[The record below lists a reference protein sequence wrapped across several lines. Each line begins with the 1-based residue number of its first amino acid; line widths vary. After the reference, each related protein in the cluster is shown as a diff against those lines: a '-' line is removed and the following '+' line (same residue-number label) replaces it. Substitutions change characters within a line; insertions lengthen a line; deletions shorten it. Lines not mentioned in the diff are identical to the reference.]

1 MNDRSPQKLLEQVVV
16 LLLAAMVVAGT
27 LLGARAARADAPPP
41 PPPLATSAMSVYGD
55 TLVNG
60 WENWSWAQV
69 NLSNSDPVNSGT
81 SSIAV
86 TASPFSA
93 LAFHHGAIDTQLYS
107 SVTFWINGGSSGGQL
122 LSVRAVLGEVA
133 QDGVIIGPLAANT
146 WQEVTI
152 PLGELGAANRL
163 DLTNLWVQEFAGV
176 AAPTYYVDDF
186 RLEPAPPP
194 ALVNLRIDAMSKV
207 RTVDARIFGLNAAIW
222 DGSFATPTTA
232 GLLDE
237 LANRALRFPGGSISN
252 VYHWKTNMS
261 EGQTFEWATSFDAFA
276 SIAKATRA
284 QVFIT
289 VNYGTGTP
297 EEAADW
303 VRHSNVEMGNGFEYW
318 EVGNENY
325 GSWETDNNTR
335 PQDPVTYA
343 TRFAEYARQMK
354 AVDCGIKVG
363 AVIEAGED
371 DDSTYADEVVVNPR
385 TSTSHFGWS
394 SVMLATFQRLGVTPD
409 FVVYHRYEQGPGGEN
424 DAYLLG
430 ASRGWAQDAG
440 SIRQML
446 SDYLGPAAAS
456 VEIDSTEANSVY
468 DAPGKQSTSL
478 VNGLFLADSIGNILQ
493 TEFNSFVWWALRNG
507 QNAGNNAATLYGW
520 RLYGDYGI
528 VDAAT
533 PAAPADR
540 YPTFYVY
547 KLLKH
552 FARGGETVV
561 SATTDYRG
569 LGVYAVRGR
578 KEGEEGKEG
587 SLNLLVINKN
597 PTTALDAAITISGWR
612 AAPEADLYSYG
623 IPQDDAART
632 GSGSADVAHTTAR
645 LGGGPVLG
653 FSAPPYSATV
663 IQLHPA
669 RDHRRGDRTDPDRDG
684 RRRGQGRGHDR
695 DPR

>member
-1 MNDRSPQKLLEQVVV
+1 MNDSSPRKLLERAVV
-16 LLLAAMVVAGT
+16 LLVTVAGT
-27 LLGARAARADAPPP
+27 IPGARAARADATPTPPP
-41 PPPLATSAMSVYGD
+41 ALATGAMSVYGD
-55 TLVNG
+55 ALVNG
-60 WENWSWAQV
+60 WENWSWASV
-69 NLSNSDPVNSGT
+69 DISNPDPVNSGT

-86 TASPFSA
+86 TASPYSA
-93 LAFHHGAIDTQLYS
+93 LSFHHGAIDTQLYS

-122 LSVRAVLGEVA
+122 LSVRALLGDVA
-133 QDGVIIGPLAANT
+133 QDGVIIGPLVANT
-146 WQEVTI
+146 WQEIVI
-152 PLGELGAANRL
+152 PLGALGAANRL
-163 DLTNLWVQEFAGV
+163 DLTNLWVQESAGV

-194 ALVNLRIDAMSKV
+194 ALVNLRIDATSKV
-207 RTVDARIFGLNAAIW
+207 RTVDARIFGLNTAIW

-237 LANRALRFPGGSISN
+237 LANQTLRFPGGSISN
-252 VYHWKTNMS
+252 GYHWKTNTS

-276 SIAKATRA
+276 SIARATHA

-303 VRHSNVEMGNGFEYW
+303 VHHSNVEMGNGFKYW
-318 EVGNENY
+318 EVGNESY

-371 DDSTYADEVVVNPR
+371 DYSTYADEVVVNPR
-385 TSTSHFGWS
+385 TSAPHHGWS

-409 FVVYHRYEQGPGGEN
+409 FVVYHRYEQGPGEEN

-430 ASRGWAQDAG
+430 ASRGWAGDAG

-493 TEFNSFVWWALRNG
+493 TEFNSFVWWDLRNG

-533 PAAPADR
+533 PAGPADR
-540 YPTFYVY
+540 YPSFYVY

-569 LGVYAVRGR
+569 LGVYAVRSQ
-578 KEGEEGKEG
+578 EEGREG
-587 SLNLLVINKN
+587 RAGKDGKDGKDGTLNLLVINKN
-597 PTTALDAAITISGWR
+597 PTTALDAAITIGGWR

-663 IQLHPA
+663 IQLHRA
-669 RDHRRGDRTDPDRDG
+669 TGHRGDR
-684 RRRGQGRGHDR
+684 R
-695 DPR
+695 DPERHGEDCGPR

>member
-1 MNDRSPQKLLEQVVV
+1 MNHNLPEKRCRQVAVAV
-16 LLLAAMVVAGT
+16 AVAGALFDVT
-27 LLGARAARADAPPP
+27 SGASTARADSPLPA
-41 PPPLATSAMSVYGD
+41 PPLATSAMSVYAD
-55 TLVNG
+55 ALENG
-60 WENWSWAQV
+60 WENWSWAAV
-69 NLSNSDPVNSGT
+69 DLSNPAPVNSGT

-86 TASPFSA
+86 TASPYSA
-93 LAFHHGAIDTQLYS
+93 LSFHHGAIETQLFS

-122 LSVRAVLGEVA
+122 LAVKAVLG
-133 QDGVIIGPLAANT
+133 DGAHPGVTIGPLAANT
-146 WQEVTI
+146 WQKVVI
-152 PLGELGAANRL
+152 PLGDLGAANRL
-163 DLTNLWVQEFAGV
+163 DLTNIWVQEVAGV

-194 ALVNLRIDAMSKV
+194 ALVNVQIDARSKV
-207 RTVDARIFGLNAAIW
+207 RTVDARTFGLNTAIW

-237 LANRALRFPGGSISN
+237 LANRALRFPGGSLSN

-261 EGQTFEWATSFDAFA
+261 DGQTFEWATSFDAFA
-276 SIAKATRA
+276 GIARATHA

-325 GSWETDNNTR
+325 GSWETDHNTR

-354 AVDCGIKVG
+354 AVDCRIKVG

-371 DDSTYADEVVVNPR
+371 DYSTYADEVVVNPR
-385 TSTSHFGWS
+385 TGASHHGWS

-409 FVVYHRYEQGPGGEN
+409 FVIYHRYEQGPGGEN

-430 ASRGWAQDAG
+430 AARGWAGDAG

-478 VNGLFLADSIGNILQ
+478 VNGLFLADSVGNILQ
-493 TEFNSFVWWALRNG
+493 TEFNSFVWWDLRNS
-507 QNAGNNAATLYGW
+507 QNAGNNASTLYGW

-552 FARGGETVV
+552 FARGGETVI

-578 KEGEEGKEG
+578 QGHG
-587 SLNLLVINKN
+587 LNLLVINKN
-597 PTTALDAAITISGWR
+597 PTTALAAAITINGWR
-612 AAPEADLYSYG
+612 AAPKAELYSYG
-623 IPQDDAART
+623 IPEDDAART
-632 GSGSADVAHTTAR
+632 GSGSADVAHSTAR
-645 LGGGPVLG
+645 LGGGPVLE

-663 IQLHPA
+663 IQLRPA
-669 RDHRRGDRTDPDRDG
+669 RRPDRGRTDGDHG
-684 RRRGQGRGHDR
+684 EGESEN
-695 DPR
+695 